1 MRRPH
6 RPRLRLHALRPL
18 RLGALRMTRASVQ
31 LPLLPDQSSWTIRDE
46 RARGTAFIGITS
58 RSVLNS
64 PASTG
69 MDFWSVNPYI
79 GCEFGCSYCYARD
92 THRYAVERESRRE
105 GPVDAPS
112 PALAAL
118 APLPPALAF
127 ERRILIKED
136 AALRLARSLDPAK
149 VGTDTIMIGTATD
162 PYQPAE
168 RRFRITRSLLET
180 LSAHRGISVGIIT
193 KSPLVVRDVD
203 LLRTL
208 TERGRLIVHISLA
221 TSDARLA
228 RRLEARSPVP
238 AARLRALAQ
247 LIDAGIEA
255 RLLVAPIIPGVNDG
269 RAALRRLLAAA
280 RAAGARYV
288 GGGALR
294 LGPAA
299 RATFLPLLDREFPHL
314 SRRYRAQYHRSIQ
327 APAEYRA
334 ALQVRLAGLRSELG
348 FDPSSGM
355 DD

>member
-1 MRRPH
+1 MSR
-6 RPRLRLHALRPL
+6 A
-18 RLGALRMTRASVQ
+18 GAQ
-31 LPLLPDQSSWTIRDE
+31 LPLLPDPPSWTIRDE
-46 RARGTAFIGITS
+46 RARGTAFIAITP

-64 PASTG
+64 PESTG

-92 THRYAVERESRRE
+92 THRYAVERESRRDSHIS
-105 GPVDAPS
+105 GQHDGAS

-118 APLPPALAF
+118 APLPPWLAF
-127 ERRILIKED
+127 ERRILVKEG
-136 AALRLARSLDPAK
+136 AGVRLTRTLDPAK
-149 VGTDTIMIGTATD
+149 VGRDTIMIGTATD

-168 RRFRITRSLLET
+168 RRFRVTQSLLEA
-180 LSAHRGISVGIIT
+180 LAAHRGISVGIIT
-193 KSPLVVRDVD
+193 KSPLVVRDIA
-203 LLRTL
+203 LLKTL
-208 TERGRLIVHISLA
+208 TRRGRAIVHISLA
-221 TSDARLA
+221 TFDAQLA

-247 LIDAGIEA
+247 LIDAGIDA
-255 RLLVAPIIPGVNDG
+255 RLLVAPVIPGVNDG
-269 RAALRRLLAAA
+269 REALRRLLAAA
-280 RAAGARYV
+280 REAGARYV

-327 APAEYRA
+327 APAAYRE
-334 ALQVRLAGLRSELG
+334 ALQARLAGLRAELG
-348 FDPSSGM
+348 FEPSSGM

>member
-1 MRRPH
+1 
-6 RPRLRLHALRPL
+6 
-18 RLGALRMTRASVQ
+18 MTRGSAQ
-31 LPLLPDQSSWTIRDE
+31 LPLLPDQSTWTIRDE
-46 RARGTAFIGITS
+46 RARGTAFIGITP

-64 PASTG
+64 PESTG

-105 GPVDAPS
+105 GETDHAS
-112 PALAAL
+112 PAIAAL
-118 APLPPALAF
+118 ASLPAWLAF
-127 ERRILIKED
+127 ERRILVKEG
-136 AALRLARSLDPAK
+136 AAVRLTRTLDPAK
-149 VGTDTIMIGTATD
+149 VGRETIMIGTATD

-168 RRFRITRSLLET
+168 RGFRITRSLLEA
-180 LSAHRGISVGIIT
+180 LAAHRGISVGIIT
-193 KSPLVVRDVD
+193 KSPLVVRDID

-208 TERGRLIVHISLA
+208 TSRGRASVHISLA
-221 TSDARLA
+221 TADARLA

-247 LIDAGIEA
+247 LSDAGIDA
-255 RLLVAPIIPGVNDG
+255 RLLVAPVIPGVNDG

-280 RAAGARYV
+280 HAAGARYV

-314 SRRYRAQYHRSIQ
+314 SRRYRVQYHRSIQ
-327 APAEYRA
+327 APAAYRE
-334 ALQVRLAGLRSELG
+334 ALQARLAELRAELG
-348 FDPSSGM
+348 YDPASGM

>member
-1 MRRPH
+1 MSTG
-6 RPRLRLHALRPL
+6 
-18 RLGALRMTRASVQ
+18 GAQ
-31 LPLLPDQSSWTIRDE
+31 LPLLPDPSSWTIRDE
-46 RARGTAFIGITS
+46 RARGTAFIAITP

-64 PASTG
+64 PESTG

-79 GCEFGCSYCYARD
+79 GCEFGCTYCYARD

-105 GPVDAPS
+105 TEAGSSEPGT

-118 APLPPALAF
+118 APLPPWLAF
-127 ERRILIKED
+127 ERRILVKEG
-136 AALRLARSLDPAK
+136 AAVRLTRTLDPAK
-149 VGTDTIMIGTATD
+149 VGRETIMIGTATD

-168 RRFRITRSLLET
+168 RRFRITRSLLEA
-180 LSAHRGISVGIIT
+180 LAAHRGISVGIIT
-193 KSPLVVRDVD
+193 KSPLVVRDID
-203 LLRTL
+203 LLRTI
-208 TERGRLIVHISLA
+208 TERGRAMVHISLA
-221 TSDARLA
+221 TFDARLA

-247 LIDAGIEA
+247 LVAAGIEA
-255 RLLVAPIIPGVNDG
+255 RLLVAPIIPGVTDG
-269 RAALRRLLAAA
+269 RDALRRLLAAA
-280 RAAGARYV
+280 REAGARYV

-327 APAEYRA
+327 APAAYRE
-334 ALQVRLAGLRSELG
+334 ALQARLAELRAELG
-348 FDPSSGM
+348 FEPSSGM